1 MYKSK
6 HDFSRPMIP
15 DLIYINDK
23 ENDKDHFAA
32 ISSISRLLF
41 GLRSKLKGTHYCRNC
56 LNEFR
61 SELVLDKHSKIC
73 EDNDYC
79 EIIMPSKKKSKLIFD
94 LSKDTSM
101 TLRSI
106 YAELQSISVPITNE
120 YLSINGKESYTIK
133 ENEHMPSGFALSTIF
148 SSDTSK
154 SYHTHGFG
162 EDCMNQFVEQLKEH
176 IDKITNYE
184 ESEKEQLTHEQ
195 LKEYLDEKQC
205 HICKLDFHRNESNQ
219 DHYKQNHFSYYT
231 GKYKGAFHYIC
242 VTKTWKIKEIPVIF
256 HNRSRYDDHLI
267 IKELAKHFKNNFAC
281 IGQNSE
287 TYITFSFKYKKIEIK
302 FIDSLRFMNAAL
314 SSLVDNLAETF
325 KKDCK
330 DCKSPLDYTNIQ
342 EEKLIYKCNKCNKE
356 HKYKLDKTLI
366 QEFPSLF
373 NFVNKDSHKFH
384 LLLRKGF
391 YPYEYMTN
399 FEKFNESKLPP
410 K

>member
-23 ENDKDHFAA
+23 ENDQDHFAA

-162 EDCMNQFVEQLKEH
+162 EDCMNQFVEQLKE
-176 IDKITNYE
+176 
-184 ESEKEQLTHEQ
+184 L
-195 LKEYLDEKQC
+195 L
-205 HICKLDFHRNESNQ
+205 
-219 DHYKQNHFSYYT
+219 
-231 GKYKGAFHYIC
+231 
-242 VTKTWKIKEIPVIF
+242 IK
-256 HNRSRYDDHLI
+256 
-267 IKELAKHFKNNFAC
+267 
-281 IGQNSE
+281 
-287 TYITFSFKYKKIEIK
+287 
-302 FIDSLRFMNAAL
+302 
-314 SSLVDNLAETF
+314 
-325 KKDCK
+325 
-330 DCKSPLDYTNIQ
+330 
-342 EEKLIYKCNKCNKE
+342 
-356 HKYKLDKTLI
+356 
-366 QEFPSLF
+366 
-373 NFVNKDSHKFH
+373 
-384 LLLRKGF
+384 
-391 YPYEYMTN
+391 
-399 FEKFNESKLPP
+399 
-410 K
+410 